1 MTATRSRALRA
12 LPVAALLGAAAVT
25 LPAAPAH
32 AAACSP
38 GVGVTV
44 VVEFDSLG
52 GGNNV
57 ACDPGGAGDPAKVV
71 TERVGF
77 GLDYVASQP
86 GFVCRVDGKPASDPC
101 QRTPPQDAYWGL
113 FWSDGKG
120 GWKYSSTSAGSLQVP
135 AGGSIGW
142 RFQDGGATDYP
153 ATAPN
158 RGSAPKPEPEPKP
171 EPQPGRPDKP
181 EGGGSG
187 GGGGQEQGPEA
198 PTEPTP
204 SATPTPEGSTAGGR
218 REPSR
223 PDKGEDAAS
232 KDSKPKDGKGKG
244 GKRSK
249 PDAPTDSPTSATEDE
264 PTEVTEALEP
274 VSDDSDG
281 GGGDPTML
289 LVGGGAVL
297 VLASAAGVTAWRR
310 RS

>member
-1 MTATRSRALRA
+1 MTASIPRAVRG
-12 LPVAALLGAAAVT
+12 LPAAALVGAAAVT

-44 VVEFDSLG
+44 VVEFGALG
-52 GGNNV
+52 GGNPV
-57 ACDPGGAGDPAKVV
+57 ACDPGGAGDAADDV

-77 GLDYVASQP
+77 ALDPVASQP

-101 QRTPPQDAYWGL
+101 QRTPPQNAYWGL

-120 GWKYSSTSAGSLQVP
+120 GWKYSSTSAGSLEVP

-142 RFQDGGATDYP
+142 RWQDGGGTDYP

-158 RGSAPKPEPEPKP
+158 QGSAPEPEPKP
-171 EPQPGRPDKP
+171 EPQPGRQDKP

-187 GGGGQEQGPEA
+187 GGGGQEQEPEA
-198 PTEPTP
+198 PTEPVP
-204 SATPTPEGSTAGGR
+204 PATPTPDGSTTGDR

-223 PDKGEDAAS
+223 PDKGKDAAG
-232 KDSKPKDGKGKG
+232 KDGKPKDAEGKD

-249 PDAPTDSPTSATEDE
+249 RDAPTDSSSPATEDE
-264 PTEVTEALEP
+264 PAEVTEALEP

-289 LVGGGAVL
+289 LLGGGAVL

-310 RS
+310 RG